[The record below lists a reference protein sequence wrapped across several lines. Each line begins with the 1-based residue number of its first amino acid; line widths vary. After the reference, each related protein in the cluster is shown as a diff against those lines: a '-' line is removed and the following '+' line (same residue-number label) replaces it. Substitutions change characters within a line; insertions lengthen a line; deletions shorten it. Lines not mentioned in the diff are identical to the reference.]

1 MFKVGKS
8 NSIPD
13 LRKKSPLFDIRAIDV
28 QSCMV
33 ILFITGVLLFS
44 ILCVAG
50 APNSNYPAGF

>member
-8 NSIPD
+8 NSIPN
-13 LRKKSPLFDIRAIDV
+13 LRKKNPLFDIKAIDV

-33 ILFITGVLLFS
+33 ILFITGVLICS
-44 ILCVAG
+44 ILLVAG

>member
-8 NSIPD
+8 NSIPN
-13 LRKKSPLFDIRAIDV
+13 LRKKEPLFDLRAINV

-33 ILFITGVLLFS
+33 MLFIAGVLIFS
-44 ILCVAG
+44 ILFVAG